1 MAARR
6 PTVIG
11 VLPFPVLVMIA
22 PSLLLAAFVILYPL
36 WEILRL
42 SVHEISRFGLGRG
55 FVGWDNFTAVL
66 ADPSFR
72 ASLWR
77 TLVWTGAVVGGTLVV
92 SVPTAVI
99 LNMDFAGR
107 GLARAVVMLP
117 WSVSLSMA
125 SIVWLWS
132 FNADYGL
139 INTLLQSLGL
149 IARGVPWMARPET
162 AFPIEIAIGVI
173 VSIPFTTT
181 ILLGGLSSIPGD
193 IYEAARIDGAGPWL
207 QFRALTLPLLRSFIN
222 IAVVLNIIHV
232 FNSFPIIWIM
242 TQGGPDDG
250 THILITYLYD
260 LAFRL
265 GKPGPAA
272 AISLIMLAILFV
284 FTFLYLRLQPKDAN

>member
-6 PTVIG
+6 PTAIG
-11 VLPFPVLVMIA
+11 VLPFPVLVMIV
-22 PSLLLAAFVILYPL
+22 PSLVLAAFVILYPV

-42 SVHEISRFGLGRG
+42 SVHEISRFGLVRG
-55 FVGWDNFTAVL
+55 FVGWDNFTGVL

-77 TLVWTGAVVGGTLVV
+77 TLIWTGAVVGFTVIV

-99 LNMDFAGR
+99 LNLDFAGR
-107 GLARAVVMLP
+107 GVARAMVMLP

-139 INTLLQSLGL
+139 VNTILQSLGL

-193 IYEAARIDGAGPWL
+193 IYEAARIDGAGPFL
-207 QFRALTLPLLRSFIN
+207 QFRALTLPLLRNFIN

-265 GKPGPAA
+265 GTPGPAA

-284 FTFLYLRLQPKDAN
+284 FTFIYLRLQPKDAT

>member
-1 MAARR
+1 
-6 PTVIG
+6 
-11 VLPFPVLVMIA
+11 MIA
-22 PSLLLAAFVILYPL
+22 PSLLLAAFVILYPV

-42 SVHEISRFGLGRG
+42 SVHEISRFGLVRG
-55 FVGWDNFTAVL
+55 FVGWDNFIGVL

-77 TLVWTGAVVGGTLVV
+77 TLIWTGAVVGGTVLV

-99 LNMDFAGR
+99 LNLDFAGR
-107 GLARAVVMLP
+107 GLARALVMLP

-139 INTLLQSLGL
+139 INTILQSLGL

-181 ILLGGLSSIPGD
+181 ILLGGLASIPGD
-193 IYEAARIDGAGPWL
+193 IYEAARIDGAGPL
-207 QFRALTLPLLRSFIN
+207 RQFRALTLPLLRNFIN

-272 AISLIMLAILFV
+272 AISLIMLAILFA
-284 FTFLYLRLQPKDAN
+284 FTFLYLRLQPKDAS

>member
-42 SVHEISRFGLGRG
+42 SVHEISRFGLVRG

-66 ADPSFR
+66 ADPRVR

-125 SIVWLWS
+125 
-132 FNADYGL
+132 
-139 INTLLQSLGL
+139 
-149 IARGVPWMARPET
+149 
-162 AFPIEIAIGVI
+162 
-173 VSIPFTTT
+173 TT
-181 ILLGGLSSIPGD
+181 
-193 IYEAARIDGAGPWL
+193 
-207 QFRALTLPLLRSFIN
+207 
-222 IAVVLNIIHV
+222 
-232 FNSFPIIWIM
+232 
-242 TQGGPDDG
+242 
-250 THILITYLYD
+250 
-260 LAFRL
+260 
-265 GKPGPAA
+265 
-272 AISLIMLAILFV
+272 
-284 FTFLYLRLQPKDAN
+284 